1 MGGDINAELL
11 LSRRD
16 LDGGL
21 SEAQAAVAYDL
32 VRDIWST
39 SGELSPGAYKNATD
53 PLDGGSILPLA
64 AVVDQRFLAAA
75 K

>member
-1 MGGDINAELL
+1 
-11 LSRRD
+11 
-16 LDGGL
+16 
-21 SEAQAAVAYDL
+21 VAYDL

-39 SGELSPGAYKNATD
+39 TGELSPGAYKNATD